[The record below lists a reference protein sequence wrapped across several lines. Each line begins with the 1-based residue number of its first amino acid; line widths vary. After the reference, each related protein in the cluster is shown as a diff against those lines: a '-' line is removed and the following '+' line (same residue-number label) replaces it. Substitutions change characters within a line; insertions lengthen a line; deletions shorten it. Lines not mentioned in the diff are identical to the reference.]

1 MARVNDRELVE
12 QAAHAV
18 LFRRQDDKSETP
30 RWAKGRKALSCGLG
44 HQYLLVLIP
53 SDRTTT
59 VEVKRATTGVL
70 VETAS
75 AEARDYETLAT
86 ELEDIYERHAGLDA

>member
-1 MARVNDRELVE
+1 MARVNDRELIE

-18 LFRRQDDKSETP
+18 LFRRQEDETETP
-30 RWAKGRKALSCGLG
+30 TLHERPDGLELRFG
-44 HQYLLVLIP
+44 DEYLLILIP

-59 VEVKRATTGVL
+59 VEVKSATTGVL
-70 VETAS
+70 MGTAN

-86 ELEDIYERHAGLDA
+86 ELEEIYERHAGPDA

>member
-1 MARVNDRELVE
+1 MNDRELVE
-12 QAAHAV
+12 QAAHPV
-18 LFRRQDDKSETP
+18 LFRRQEDETKTP
-30 RWAKGRKALSCGLG
+30 TLDEGPDGLELRFG
-44 HQYLLVLIP
+44 DEYLLVLIP

-70 VETAS
+70 VGTAS

-86 ELEDIYERHAGLDA
+86 ELEEIYERHAGPDA